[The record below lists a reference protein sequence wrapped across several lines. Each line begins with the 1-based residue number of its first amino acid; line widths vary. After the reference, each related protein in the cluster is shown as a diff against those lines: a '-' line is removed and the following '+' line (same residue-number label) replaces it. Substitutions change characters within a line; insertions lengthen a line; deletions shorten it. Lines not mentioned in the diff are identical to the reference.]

1 MLYRGATAAL
11 LQVKVLGN
19 RYSSEEIVAFARGF
33 RVVEASPRKYVNLSR
48 SSSLLDELER
58 LSGQPLGN
66 YYLKKSEV
74 DAILNTKLDF
84 EATQDGVS

>member
-1 MLYRGATAAL
+1 M
-11 LQVKVLGN
+11 
-19 RYSSEEIVAFARGF
+19 
-33 RVVEASPRKYVNLSR
+33 YVYLSR